1 MSITGNQ
8 QIFYSSIT
16 NTESVN
22 GSAVDFSQLG
32 LSNGQVIGYFTPN
45 LTTSITTSGLSE
57 GANLYYTDTRVRAA
71 ITINGTTNQISA
83 STINGTT
90 TLSTPQNIN
99 LSATPTFAGLTLTG
113 LTGVLR
119 STAGVIQ
126 GNATTDDL
134 PEGKTN
140 LYYTNTRA
148 QNAITATA
156 PVSINTGVISLG
168 YTSNLKITS
177 SLLDTIQNIQ
187 TTSAPQ
193 FARLLNSSINT
204 NNMLLGTSAGSAL
217 TTGTDNILIGSTTA
231 TNLTTGTYNIC
242 IGDLAG
248 QGSFPII
255 SGLRNIYLG
264 AGAYPSAASST
275 REIVIGGIAG
285 NGSNTCTIAALNGL
299 YVSNL
304 GTGILRATSGM
315 INLAATADFVASL
328 TGTANRITVSASTG
342 AITLS
347 TPQDIG
353 TSSSPTFAR
362 LLNSSI
368 GSTNLLLGTNTGT
381 NLTTGGGNT
390 FIGQGSGS
398 CVTSGTFNIGI
409 GTSTFGGSGNMNSPY
424 AQNIAIGANALFS
437 CSTSASQNIALGSNA
452 LISLTTGNNN
462 IQLGNG
468 ATNTLTTGSNN
479 VYIGQAIIPSNTS
492 VSNEGILNLT
502 NSSITGK
509 GNNTM
514 FINASSGLYSYL
526 PAFWWGYAG
535 NQTGGIVGWI
545 KFGSRNMELKTSD
558 NTQLIFPYI
567 GWWEVNVSG
576 GVYIGNVNQNFN
588 LYLNGSV
595 YINNANYFNTAVGW
609 TSASSSVLIQVVS
622 VNSYFQI
629 AIAGS
634 MQTNASVPLILTAK
648 FISL

>member
-45 LTTSITTSGLSE
+45 LTTNITTSGLSE

-90 TLSTPQNIN
+90 TLGTPQNIN
-99 LSATPTFAGLTLTG
+99 LTATPTFAGLTLTG
-113 LTGVLR
+113 LTGVLK
-119 STAGVIQ
+119 TVAGIIQ

-156 PVSINTGVISLG
+156 PVSINTGVISLS

-177 SLLDTIQNIQ
+177 QLLDTIQNIQ

-248 QGSFPII
+248 QGSFPMTG
-255 SGLRNIYLG
+255 GLRSIYIG
-264 AGAYPSAASST
+264 AGAYPSQSSPT

-315 INLAATADFVASL
+315 INLAATSEYVASI
-328 TGTANRITVSASTG
+328 TGTANQINVTGTG
-342 AITLS
+342 ALTLS

-368 GSTNLLLGTNTGT
+368 GSTNLLLGTNTGI

-390 FIGQGSGS
+390 LIGQNAGT
-398 CVTSGTFNIGI
+398 CITTGTFNIGI
-409 GTSTFGGSGNMNSPY
+409 GPSTFGGLGGMTQNNGFNVAIGVNALYSCATTAAG
-424 AQNIAIGANALFS
+424 NIAIGYQSLAN
-437 CSTSASQNIALGSNA
+437 I
-452 LISLTTGNNN
+452 TTGTTN
-462 IQLGNG
+462 IQIGNG
-468 ATNTLTTGSNN
+468 SVNTLATGSNN
-479 VYIGQAIIPSNTS
+479 VYIGPSISSSSTS
-492 VSNEGILNLT
+492 VSGEGVINLFGST
-502 NSSITGK
+502 NGK
-509 GNNTM
+509 GANTM
-514 FINASSGLYSYL
+514 FINATAGLYSYSPAYGHFRSDNNISSSMHWNATLLSQNMSASGKTITFAVAGLYEAIFSGTVQSVASGAMQGNLYVNGSQYNASAYSFYYGASASGTTNPMSYTVMYRFSAGGTMFMNTVNIQGNVSL
-526 PAFWWGYAG
+526 PVYLS
-535 NQTGGIVGWI
+535 I
-545 KFGSRNMELKTSD
+545 KF
-558 NTQLIFPYI
+558 I
-567 GWWEVNVSG
+567 G
-576 GVYIGNVNQNFN
+576 
-588 LYLNGSV
+588 L
-595 YINNANYFNTAVGW
+595 
-609 TSASSSVLIQVVS
+609 
-622 VNSYFQI
+622 
-629 AIAGS
+629 
-634 MQTNASVPLILTAK
+634 
-648 FISL
+648 